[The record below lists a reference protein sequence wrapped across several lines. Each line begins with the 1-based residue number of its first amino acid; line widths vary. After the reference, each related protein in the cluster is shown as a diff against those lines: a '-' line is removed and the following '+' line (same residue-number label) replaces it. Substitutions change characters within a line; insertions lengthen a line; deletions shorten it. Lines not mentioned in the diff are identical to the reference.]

1 MHAAGTQVR
10 QHRKGKKG
18 YRKDFQAV
26 FQIEPATLAEFSEVM
41 SLDIVHN
48 PAGTINAVLIDPT
61 SEIVGR
67 RE

>member
-1 MHAAGTQVR
+1 
-10 QHRKGKKG
+10 
-18 YRKDFQAV
+18 
-26 FQIEPATLAEFSEVM
+26 M

-48 PAGTINAVLIDPT
+48 PAGTINAALIDPT